1 MGKKDDNLNFA
12 GTDVLELEAPAPKK
26 KKNNKSE
33 DIILVNNALNNKCNF
48 AFGKLFTRYQK
59 GIQFTIFQ
67 MVNNLEDA
75 EDLTIEAFSKAFKN
89 LSKYNQSN
97 AFSTWLYRIAVNHT
111 IDFIR
116 KRRLET
122 VSIDDKKFSE
132 NDNITFADDLVSDT
146 LDPELMLISSQ
157 KAQAIENIIDKLTPN
172 YQALI
177 NYRFKENLPY
187 KEIAKKLGVELG
199 TVKGQL
205 SRARKLLIAILKGKK
220 GINDDF

>member
-1 MGKKDDNLNFA
+1 MGKKDENTTYN
-12 GTDVLELEAPAPKK
+12 GTDVLELEVPTPKK
-26 KKNNKSE
+26 KKSNKNE
-33 DIILVNNALNNKCNF
+33 DIILVNNALDNKCDY
-48 AFGKLFTRYQK
+48 AFDKLFARYQK
-59 GIQFTIFQ
+59 GIQFTIYQ

-75 EDLTIEAFSKAFKN
+75 EDLTIEAFAKAFKN
-89 LSKYNQSN
+89 LSKYNQCN

-132 NDNITFADDLVSDT
+132 NDTITFADDLVSNS

-157 KAQAIENIIDKLTPN
+157 KAEAIENIINKLTPN

-177 NYRFKENLPY
+177 NYRFKESLPY
-187 KEIAKKLGVELG
+187 KEIASKLGVELG

-205 SRARKLLIAILKGKK
+205 SRARKLLIAILKGKQ
-220 GINDDF
+220 GISDDF